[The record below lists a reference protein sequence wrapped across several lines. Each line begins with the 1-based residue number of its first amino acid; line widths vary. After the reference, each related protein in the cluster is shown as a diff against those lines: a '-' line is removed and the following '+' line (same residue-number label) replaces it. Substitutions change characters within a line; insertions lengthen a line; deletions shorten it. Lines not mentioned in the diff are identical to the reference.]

1 MSVSIVM
8 YSIPYR
14 LTVFAISSAEKE
26 IAALATIDVLLLR
39 LAGEL
44 YGVPSASVREVV
56 RYRAYTPVP
65 GAPPSLP
72 GILSQRGTI
81 LPVVELRP
89 LLGLAVVPV
98 TRAARLVIVA
108 HQEIDMALLVE
119 AVLDLASLPAESL
132 QPLPAALDPA
142 RARFLRGI
150 AEYEQQPIALIDLD
164 ELIAGL
170 RAGA

>member
-1 MSVSIVM
+1 M
-8 YSIPYR
+8 
-14 LTVFAISSAEKE
+14 FASSSTAKD
-26 IAALATIDVLLLR
+26 IAAPATLDVLLLQ

-44 YGVPSASVREVV
+44 YSIPSVSVREVV

-65 GAPPSLP
+65 GSPPSLP

-81 LPVVELRP
+81 LPVVELRS
-89 LLGLAVVPV
+89 LLGLTIAPI

-108 HQEIDMALLVE
+108 HQDIDMALLAE
-119 AVLDLASLPAESL
+119 SVLDLVALPAEAL

-150 AEYEQQPIALIDLD
+150 AHHEQQPVMLLDLG

>member
-1 MSVSIVM
+1 M
-8 YSIPYR
+8 
-14 LTVFAISSAEKE
+14 FASSSTAKD
-26 IAALATIDVLLLR
+26 IAAPATLDVLLLQ

-44 YGVPSASVREVV
+44 YSIPSASVREVV

-65 GAPPSLP
+65 GSPPSLP

-81 LPVVELRP
+81 LPVVELRS
-89 LLGLAVVPV
+89 LLGLTIAPI

-108 HQEIDMALLVE
+108 HQDIDMALLAE
-119 AVLDLASLPAESL
+119 AVLDLAALPADAL

-150 AEYEQQPIALIDLD
+150 AHHDLQPVMLLDLG

>member
-1 MSVSIVM
+1 
-8 YSIPYR
+8 
-14 LTVFAISSAEKE
+14 VFATSSAEKD
-26 IAALATIDVLLLR
+26 IAAPATIDVLLLR
-39 LAGEL
+39 LADEL
-44 YGVPSASVREVV
+44 YGIPSASVREVI

-65 GAPPSLP
+65 GSPPSLP

-89 LLGLAVVPV
+89 LLGLEMIPV

-119 AVLDLASLPAESL
+119 SVLDLAMLPADTL
-132 QPLPAALDPA
+132 QSLPAALDPT

-150 AEYEQQPIALIDLD
+150 AEYEQQPVALIDLD

>member
-1 MSVSIVM
+1 M
-8 YSIPYR
+8 
-14 LTVFAISSAEKE
+14 
-26 IAALATIDVLLLR
+26 IDVLLFQ

-56 RYRAYTPVP
+56 RYRIYTLVP
-65 GAPPSLP
+65 GSPASLP
-72 GILSQRGTI
+72 GILSQRGVI

-89 LLGLAVVPV
+89 LLGLALAPV

-108 HQEIDMALLVE
+108 HQEIDMALLAE
-119 AVLDLASLPAESL
+119 SVLDLVALPAETL

-150 AEYEQQPIALIDLD
+150 ARHEQQPVMLLDLD

>member
-1 MSVSIVM
+1 MI
-8 YSIPYR
+8 
-14 LTVFAISSAEKE
+14 E
-26 IAALATIDVLLLR
+26 VLLLQ

-44 YGVPSASVREVV
+44 YSISSASVREVV

-65 GAPPSLP
+65 GSPPSLP
-72 GILSQRGTI
+72 GILSQRGVI

-89 LLGLAVVPV
+89 LLGLTIAPI
-98 TRAARLVIVA
+98 TRAARLVVVA
-108 HQEIDMALLVE
+108 HQEIDMALLAE
-119 AVLDLASLPAESL
+119 AVLDLAALPAESL

-150 AEYEQQPIALIDLD
+150 ARYEQQPVMMLDLD

>member
-1 MSVSIVM
+1 
-8 YSIPYR
+8 
-14 LTVFAISSAEKE
+14 VFASSSTAKD
-26 IAALATIDVLLLR
+26 IDAPATLDVLLLQ

-44 YGVPSASVREVV
+44 YGVASASVREVV

-65 GAPPSLP
+65 GAPPALP

-89 LLGLAVVPV
+89 LLGLEIAPP
-98 TRAARLVIVA
+98 TRATRLVLVT
-108 HQEIDMALLVE
+108 HQDIEMALLIE
-119 AVLDLASLPAESL
+119 AVLDLAELPSETVE
-132 QPLPAALDPA
+132 PLPAALDPA

-150 AEYEQQPIALIDLD
+150 ARHEQQPVALLDLD
-164 ELIAGL
+164 EIIAGL

>member
-1 MSVSIVM
+1 M
-8 YSIPYR
+8 
-14 LTVFAISSAEKE
+14 FASGSAEKD
-26 IAALATIDVLLLR
+26 IPALATIDVLLLR

-44 YGVPSASVREVV
+44 YGIPSASVREVV

-65 GAPPSLP
+65 GSPPSLP

-81 LPVVELRP
+81 LPVVELRQLLDLAIVP
-89 LLGLAVVPV
+89 LS
-98 TRAARLVIVA
+98 RAARLVIVA
-108 HQEIDMALLVE
+108 HQETDMALLAEDVVDL
-119 AVLDLASLPAESL
+119 AVLPADML

-150 AEYEQQPIALIDLD
+150 AQYEQQPVALIDLD

>member
-1 MSVSIVM
+1 M
-8 YSIPYR
+8 
-14 LTVFAISSAEKE
+14 FATNSADKD

-39 LAGEL
+39 LASEL

-65 GAPPSLP
+65 GSPPSLP
-72 GILSQRGTI
+72 GILSQRGTV

-89 LLGLAVVPV
+89 LLGLAMIPV
-98 TRAARLVIVA
+98 TRAARLVIVT

-119 AVLDLASLPAESL
+119 AVLDLAALPADTL

-150 AEYEQQPIALIDLD
+150 ANYEQQPVALIDLD

>member
-1 MSVSIVM
+1 M
-8 YSIPYR
+8 
-14 LTVFAISSAEKE
+14 FATNSAEKD
-26 IAALATIDVLLLR
+26 IAALATIDVLLIR
-39 LAGEL
+39 LADEL

-65 GAPPSLP
+65 GSPPSLP

-81 LPVVELRP
+81 LPAVELRS
-89 LLGLAVVPV
+89 LLGLGIVPV

-119 AVLDLASLPAESL
+119 AVLDLAALPADTL

-150 AEYEQQPIALIDLD
+150 ADYEQQPVALIDLD
-164 ELIAGL
+164 EMIAGL

>member
-1 MSVSIVM
+1 M
-8 YSIPYR
+8 
-14 LTVFAISSAEKE
+14 FASSSAEND

-44 YGVPSASVREVV
+44 YGIPSASVREVV

-65 GAPPSLP
+65 GSPPSLP

-81 LPVVELRP
+81 LPVVELRQLLDLAIVP
-89 LLGLAVVPV
+89 LS
-98 TRAARLVIVA
+98 RAARLVIVA
-108 HQEIDMALLVE
+108 HQETDMALLAEDVVDL
-119 AVLDLASLPAESL
+119 AVLPADML

-150 AEYEQQPIALIDLD
+150 AQYEQQPVALIDLD

>member
-1 MSVSIVM
+1 M
-8 YSIPYR
+8 
-14 LTVFAISSAEKE
+14 
-26 IAALATIDVLLLR
+26 IDVLLFQ

-56 RYRAYTPVP
+56 RYRIYSLVP
-65 GAPPSLP
+65 GSPASLP
-72 GILSQRGTI
+72 GILSQRGVI

-89 LLGLAVVPV
+89 LLGLALAPV

-108 HQEIDMALLVE
+108 HQEIDMALLAE
-119 AVLDLASLPAESL
+119 SVLDLVALPAETL

-150 AEYEQQPIALIDLD
+150 ARHEQQPVMLLDLD

>member
-1 MSVSIVM
+1 M
-8 YSIPYR
+8 
-14 LTVFAISSAEKE
+14 FATNTAEKD
-26 IAALATIDVLLLR
+26 IAALATIDVLLIR
-39 LAGEL
+39 LADEL

-65 GAPPSLP
+65 GSPPSLP

-81 LPVVELRP
+81 LPAVELRS
-89 LLGLAVVPV
+89 LLGLGIVPV

-119 AVLDLASLPAESL
+119 AVLDLAALPADTL

-150 AEYEQQPIALIDLD
+150 ANYEQQPVALIDLD

>member
-1 MSVSIVM
+1 
-8 YSIPYR
+8 
-14 LTVFAISSAEKE
+14 VFASSSFQKDT
-26 IAALATIDVLLLR
+26 AAPATIDVLLIE

-44 YGVPSASVREVV
+44 YGVPSASVREVL

-65 GAPPSLP
+65 GAPPALP

-89 LLGLAVVPV
+89 LLGLEISPI
-98 TRAARLVIVA
+98 TRATRLVFTS
-108 HQEIDMALLVE
+108 HQDIDMALLVE
-119 AVLDLASLPAESL
+119 AVLDLATLPADTVE
-132 QPLPAALDPA
+132 PIPAALDPA

-150 AEYEQQPIALIDLD
+150 ARYDQQPVGLIDLD

-170 RAGA
+170 RASA

>member
-1 MSVSIVM
+1 
-8 YSIPYR
+8 
-14 LTVFAISSAEKE
+14 VFASSSAQKE
-26 IAALATIDVLLLR
+26 IAALATIDVLLVQ

-89 LLGLAVVPV
+89 LLGLAMAPI
-98 TRAARLVIVA
+98 TRAARLVIIA
-108 HQEIDMALLVE
+108 HQEIDLALLVE
-119 AVLDLASLPAESL
+119 AVLDLAALPADTL

-150 AEYEQQPIALIDLD
+150 ADYEQQPVALIDLD

>member
-1 MSVSIVM
+1 
-8 YSIPYR
+8 
-14 LTVFAISSAEKE
+14 VFATSSAEKDT
-26 IAALATIDVLLLR
+26 AALATIDVLLLR

-65 GAPPSLP
+65 GSPPSLP
-72 GILSQRGTI
+72 GILSQRGVI

-89 LLGLAVVPV
+89 LLGLAIATV
-98 TRAARLVIVA
+98 TRADRLVIVA
-108 HQEIDMALLVE
+108 HQDIDMALHVE
-119 AVLDLASLPAESL
+119 SVLDLAALPAETH

-150 AEYEQQPIALIDLD
+150 VHHEQNPVMLLDLD

>member
-1 MSVSIVM
+1 
-8 YSIPYR
+8 
-14 LTVFAISSAEKE
+14 VFTSSSTDKN
-26 IAALATIDVLLLR
+26 IATLATIDVLLIR
-39 LAGEL
+39 LADEL
-44 YGVPSASVREVV
+44 YGIPSASVREVV

-65 GAPPSLP
+65 GSPPSLP

-81 LPVVELRP
+81 LPVVEMRP
-89 LLGLAVVPV
+89 LLGLTTVPV
-98 TRAARLVIVA
+98 TRSARMVIVA

-119 AVLDLASLPAESL
+119 AVLDLAVLPADTV

-150 AEYEQQPIALIDLD
+150 VDYEQQTVALLDLD

>member
-1 MSVSIVM
+1 M
-8 YSIPYR
+8 
-14 LTVFAISSAEKE
+14 FATSSAEKDP
-26 IAALATIDVLLLR
+26 AALATIDVLLLQ

-65 GAPPSLP
+65 GSPPSLP
-72 GILSQRGTI
+72 GIMSQRGTI

-89 LLGLAVVPV
+89 LLGLAMVPI

-108 HQEIDMALLVE
+108 HQEIDLALLVE
-119 AVLDLASLPAESL
+119 AVLDLAPLSADTL

-142 RARFLRGI
+142 RARFLSGI
-150 AEYEQQPIALIDLD
+150 TSHDNQPIGLLDLD

-170 RAGA
+170 REKN

>member
-1 MSVSIVM
+1 M
-8 YSIPYR
+8 
-14 LTVFAISSAEKE
+14 FASSSADKD
-26 IAALATIDVLLLR
+26 ITTHATIDVLLLR

-44 YGVPSASVREVV
+44 FGIPSASVREVV

-65 GAPPSLP
+65 GSPPSLP

-81 LPVVELRP
+81 LPVVELRS
-89 LLGLAVVPV
+89 LLGLAMVPI
-98 TRAARLVIVA
+98 TRSARLVIVA

-119 AVLDLASLPAESL
+119 AVLDLADLPADTL

-150 AEYEQQPIALIDLD
+150 AQHDQQPVALIDLD

>member
-1 MSVSIVM
+1 M
-8 YSIPYR
+8 
-14 LTVFAISSAEKE
+14 FASGSAEKD
-26 IAALATIDVLLLR
+26 IPALATIDVLLLR

-44 YGVPSASVREVV
+44 YGIPSASVREVV

-65 GAPPSLP
+65 RSPPSLP

-81 LPVVELRP
+81 LPGVELRQLLDLAIVP
-89 LLGLAVVPV
+89 LS
-98 TRAARLVIVA
+98 RAARLVIVA
-108 HQEIDMALLVE
+108 HQETDMALLAEDVVDL
-119 AVLDLASLPAESL
+119 AVLPADML

-150 AEYEQQPIALIDLD
+150 AQYEQQPVALIDLD

>member
-1 MSVSIVM
+1 M
-8 YSIPYR
+8 
-14 LTVFAISSAEKE
+14 FATNSADKD

-39 LAGEL
+39 LASEL

-65 GAPPSLP
+65 GSPPSLP
-72 GILSQRGTI
+72 GILSQRGTV

-89 LLGLAVVPV
+89 LLGLAMIPV
-98 TRAARLVIVA
+98 TRSARLVIVT

-119 AVLDLASLPAESL
+119 AVLDLAALPADTL

-150 AEYEQQPIALIDLD
+150 ADYEQQPVALIDLD
-164 ELIAGL
+164 EMIAGL

>member
-1 MSVSIVM
+1 M
-8 YSIPYR
+8 
-14 LTVFAISSAEKE
+14 FATSSAEKD
-26 IAALATIDVLLLR
+26 IAAPATIDVLLLR
-39 LAGEL
+39 LADEL
-44 YGVPSASVREVV
+44 YGIPSASVREVV
-56 RYRAYTPVP
+56 RYRAYTLVP
-65 GAPPSLP
+65 GSPPSLP

-89 LLGLAVVPV
+89 LLGLDVVPV

-108 HQEIDMALLVE
+108 HQEIDMALLAE
-119 AVLDLASLPAESL
+119 SVLDLAALPADTL
-132 QPLPAALDPA
+132 QALPAALDPA

-150 AEYEQQPIALIDLD
+150 AEYEQQPVALIDLD

>member
-1 MSVSIVM
+1 M
-8 YSIPYR
+8 
-14 LTVFAISSAEKE
+14 FASSSAEKDT
-26 IAALATIDVLLLR
+26 AAPATIGVLLLR
-39 LAGEL
+39 LGGEL

-89 LLGLAVVPV
+89 LLGLETVAP

-108 HQEIDMALLVE
+108 HQEIEMALSVE
-119 AVLDLASLPAESL
+119 AVLDLAELPADTLE
-132 QPLPAALDPA
+132 PLPATLDPA
-142 RARFLRGI
+142 RARFLHGI
-150 AEYEQQPIALIDLD
+150 ARYEQQPVALLDLD

>member
-1 MSVSIVM
+1 
-8 YSIPYR
+8 
-14 LTVFAISSAEKE
+14 VFASSSADKG
-26 IAALATIDVLLLR
+26 ITTLATIDVLLLR
-39 LAGEL
+39 LGGEL
-44 YGVPSASVREVV
+44 YGIPSASVREVV

-65 GAPPSLP
+65 GSPPSLP

-81 LPVVELRP
+81 LPVVELRS
-89 LLGLAVVPV
+89 LLGLAIVPL
-98 TRAARLVIVA
+98 TRSARLVIIA

-119 AVLDLASLPAESL
+119 AVLDLADLPADTL

-150 AEYEQQPIALIDLD
+150 TQYDQQPVALIDLD